1 MPLNPFL
8 KKKSLLIVDRYHVVK
23 RYRGAVDKYRQKIL
37 KALKKEL
44 PTKEYEKIKN
54 VMPILRRG
62 KEYMTPEEKELK
74 YPKLGQFSADAHETP
89 AEYTAWSVQLLSE
102 LRGKIQERFL
112 VARLDTDSSNLVN
125 YMIRKHDYL
134 IVRLALMDGSL
145 KELETKLGT
154 GLTYAKCKLKV

>member
-1 MPLNPFL
+1 MSVVEQLYSLNACL
-8 KKKSLLIVDRYHVVK
+8 KNTLDNKTLIRYIGDPNFYK
-23 RYRGAVDKYRQKIL
+23 
-37 KALKKEL
+37 
-44 PTKEYEKIKN
+44 YEKEARQANFNYNKLLN
-54 VMPILRRG
+54 EMVNLL
-62 KEYMTPEEKELK
+62 EYVELK
-74 YPKLGQFSADAHETP
+74 NAR
-89 AEYTAWSVQLLSE
+89 EYTAWSVQLLSE